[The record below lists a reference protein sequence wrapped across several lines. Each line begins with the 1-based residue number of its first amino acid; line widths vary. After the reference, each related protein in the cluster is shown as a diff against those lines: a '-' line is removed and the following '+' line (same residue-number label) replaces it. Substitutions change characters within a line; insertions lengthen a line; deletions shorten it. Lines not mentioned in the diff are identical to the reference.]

1 MHMQVD
7 MLQNDNI
14 LYFHNHALFSDNSI
28 TRVHVAGVEGTAGY
42 REGATAN
49 ALFKN
54 PWHAFT
60 QISCTEIIVSDHGNR
75 CLRMIDRIAE
85 TTSEFSGTCGSD
97 TSAFDH
103 PTKMILDKTDTRR
116 ILVIEKFLGSVK
128 AIDIDSRHVS
138 IFAQSDFSYF
148 HCLIQDINNGNIYVC
163 SAHNL
168 YQISHDGEF
177 VRVTGSVR
185 GFSDSTLHQSQ
196 FEAIMDAILI
206 MPRTFLVADRNNHK
220 LRLVDVDA
228 DEVKAFNACPDVE
241 PECSPNSL
249 LMTKDSLYVS
259 SQVSPIRKI
268 TS

>member
-1 MHMQVD
+1 

-14 LYFHNHALFSDNSI
+14 LYFYNQALFSDNSI

-49 ALFKN
+49 ALFKY
-54 PWHAFT
+54 PDAFT
-60 QISCTEIIVSDHGNR
+60 QISCTEIIVADRGNR

-97 TSAFDH
+97 TSAFVQA
-103 PTKMILDKTDTRR
+103 TFMILDKTDTRR
-116 ILVIEKFLGSVK
+116 ILVIEQSLGSVK
-128 AIDIDSRHVS
+128 AIDIASRHVS
-138 IFAQSDFSYF
+138 IFAQSDLSYF
-148 HCLIQDINNGNIYVC
+148 RCLIQDINNGNIYVC
-163 SAHNL
+163 AGHSL
-168 YQISHDGEF
+168 YQISHEGEF
-177 VRVTGSVR
+177 VLVAGSVS

-196 FEAIMDAILI
+196 FQLIMDAILI
-206 MPRTFLVADRNNHK
+206 MPQTFLVADCNNHK

-241 PECSPNSL
+241 PECYPISL
-249 LMTKDSLYVS
+249 LMTKDSIYVGS
-259 SQVSPIRKI
+259 RGSPIRKI